1 MTRCE
6 PGRISLAAALV
17 CAAAVVGPASPAHAQ
32 AEDQAAARALFSEGR
47 ALMKASR
54 YAEACPKLEAARK
67 LFTSAGILLNLADC
81 HEKIGRTASAWTEFG
96 EAAAVA
102 KRTNRDDDA
111 EEATRRQAAL
121 EPSLARL
128 TIRVTH
134 DVPGLAIKRD
144 GAPIASAA
152 WGAALPVDPGAH
164 EIRAEAAGFEPWTG
178 SATVSAPGQL
188 VTIEVPQLH
197 PTLGPGAPAAGRVK
211 PVLVTVVPGETSPP
225 DKVLPWALIGGG
237 AAIAVAG
244 TVLMVVEAGH
254 ASDARTNHDPPA
266 YDSAKTPWTVG
277 LVGAIAGVASAG
289 VGVALLV
296 AHSGESAAAPATPN
310 VYAWWGG
317 GSGGGLLLAGSW

>member
-6 PGRISLAAALV
+6 ARRISLAAALG
-17 CAAAVVGPASPAHAQ
+17 CAVAVSMRAPAARAQ
-32 AEDQAAARALFSEGR
+32 EDQAAARALFADGR
-47 ALMKASR
+47 ALMKAGQ
-54 YAEACPKLEAARK
+54 YANACPKLEAARK

-121 EPSLARL
+121 EPSLPRL
-128 TIRVTH
+128 TIRVAH
-134 DVPGLAIKRD
+134 DVPGLSVKRD

-178 SATVSAPGQL
+178 SATVATPGQV
-188 VTIEVPQLH
+188 VTVDVPELH
-197 PTLGPGAPAAGRVK
+197 AALGATAPAAGRVK
-211 PVLVTVVPGETSPP
+211 PVLVTVVPSETSPA
-225 DKVLPWALIGGG
+225 DHVLPWALIGGG
-237 AAIAVAG
+237 GAVAVG
-244 TVLMVVEAGH
+244 GVVLMLIEAGH
-254 ASDARTNHDPPA
+254 ASDARANNDPA
-266 YDSAKTPWTVG
+266 GYDAAKTPWTIG

-296 AHSGESAAAPATPN
+296 AHPGGSAPAGPT
-310 VYAWWGG
+310 VSAWWSG
-317 GSGGGLLLAGSW
+317 GSNGGLLLAGSW